1 MSVKCSVF
9 IATSMDG
16 YIARKDGGLDWLPG
30 SDGESTEADEDH
42 GYSAFFASIDALVM
56 GRNTY
61 EMVCSFGE
69 WPYTKEVMVMS
80 RAYPREPVALREGVK
95 GSSLPPQELLA
106 RLAEDGVRHVYV
118 DGGRTIQGFLSAG
131 LIQEMTITRIP
142 VLIGEGIPLFGPLA
156 HDIELQHL
164 GTKAYANGMVQSRY
178 ALADS
183 KPE

>member
-16 YIARKDGGLDWLPG
+16 FIARKNGDLDWLPG
-30 SDGESTEADEDH
+30 SDGDSSETDEDH

-69 WPYTKEVMVMS
+69 WPYTKDVIVMS
-80 RAYPREPVALREGVK
+80 SAYPSDLVEVRKGVK
-95 GSSLPPQELLA
+95 GSSLPPAKLLA
-106 RLAEDGVRHVYV
+106 RLAETGISHVYV
-118 DGGRTIQGFLSAG
+118 DGGKTIQGFLAAG

-142 VLIGEGIPLFGPLA
+142 VLIGEGIPLFGPLG
-156 HDIELQHL
+156 HDIKLQHL
-164 GTKAYANGMVQSRY
+164 GTTSYANGLVQSKY
-178 ALADS
+178 AISDA
-183 KPE
+183 KPD